1 MPGNLPIMVPNE
13 RRATASFLPRETIST
28 AAPGLYVD
36 IFSSLPPINSFKF
49 LASTKAWFC
58 VATPRLISY

>member
-1 MPGNLPIMVPNE
+1 MPGNLPIMAPNE
-13 RRATASFLPRETIST
+13 RRAAASFLPGETISI
-28 AAPGLYVD
+28 AAPGLYVN

-58 VATPRLISY
+58 VATPCLISY